1 MRAKTFNCAG
11 GSGLAIEPLNKETK
25 ASMSLSFEHSD
36 LFLDTLIHS
45 REQLRSEQSD
55 NLPSVSPRRRRTK
68 STAFEEPKTPR
79 GFLSDWRSKSYGQ
92 DVAKLPE
99 KLVKRQETF
108 TSIPEGAVENE
119 ER

>member
-1 MRAKTFNCAG
+1 M
-11 GSGLAIEPLNKETK
+11 AIETRS
-25 ASMSLSFEHSD
+25 SMSLSFEHSD

-55 NLPSVSPRRRRTK
+55 NLPSLSPRRRRTK

-108 TSIPEGAVENE
+108 TSIPEGVVENA